1 MSGSENKA
9 WDDGAEKPAEVV
21 RRRGVEPGSYGGSD
35 VVARSMDLIAER
47 GGAGYEDHMISHPP
61 PFLSHVSGLLELWPS
76 GILVLPCLH

>member
-1 MSGSENKA
+1 M
-9 WDDGAEKPAEVV
+9 
-21 RRRGVEPGSYGGSD
+21 EPGSYGGSD

-61 PFLSHVSGLLELWPS
+61 PYQDHMISHPPPFLSHVSGLLELWPS